1 MRHCEDCSSAVRNG
15 WGQHTIDREPSKPTY
30 TLKVRGGRER
40 DSGGKKAG
48 KGPLVQVER
57 SATFRSQPGPI
68 SFLHKQEM
76 RQRKRGENMDDFEVV
91 LHDKLDDGCGIPA
104 GGVGLQGCTDNCNE
118 EGYIVRRLTPTEC
131 ARLQGFPDDW
141 CADVPHTDAQE
152 YKMWGNGI
160 ALNCIL
166 PMMQNIVAVLSE

>member
-1 MRHCEDCSSAVRNG
+1 
-15 WGQHTIDREPSKPTY
+15 
-30 TLKVRGGRER
+30 
-40 DSGGKKAG
+40 
-48 KGPLVQVER
+48 
-57 SATFRSQPGPI
+57 
-68 SFLHKQEM
+68 
-76 RQRKRGENMDDFEVV
+76 MDDFEVV

-104 GGVGLQGCTDNCNE
+104 GDVGLQGCTDNCNE